1 MALFN
6 SLLKKQDSN
15 NQAALENNAF
25 YTYPNNQVK
34 ETPQMEVQKY
44 YQSQPVRQRKQLQVQ
59 DGYSQRPMDEFI
71 EEFNVPINNPYQQLT
86 PEMMPIQNSS
96 MGYVNGN
103 QFQVNNNYMVQ
114 QEQYI
119 SREGQMQANQ
129 IAPTDQIPSAI
140 AHEIRSEKLK
150 QFFIFVLSFSS
161 AIAATLFLMSYY
173 NQELMGISKN
183 SVLHPILSI
192 PMLMISTMFMLLT
205 ISDSTLLAR
214 SMTRYRNDL
223 ANGIDSVPYF
233 LTKNYKNFTRRGV
246 YVNWMSFS
254 VYVVGVILLLI
265 FYGLQ
270 AQYNSGQKSFY
281 IFFWRIAEL
290 KSLVSEIVVTTIVLV
305 GTLLIH
311 IVHIVWTKARKN
323 NIIGYYGH
331 EIVHPTELAQIKK
344 SANIKCAIILFV
356 VLAILLFAIF
366 IPWLIIRKKG
376 GKSIM
381 PIGRI

>member
-6 SLLKKQDSN
+6 SLLKKQNSN
-15 NQAALENNAF
+15 NQAALDNSAF
-25 YTYPNNQVK
+25 YSYPSNEVK
-34 ETPQMEVQKY
+34 EVSQFEVQKY
-44 YQSQPVRQRKQLQVQ
+44 YQPPVVRQRKQFQVQ

-71 EEFNVPINNPYQQLT
+71 EEFNVPVNNPYQHINQ
-86 PEMMPIQNSS
+86 EAIPIQSTS

-103 QFQVNNNYMVQ
+103 QFQVNNNYMIQ
-114 QEQYI
+114 QEQYL
-119 SREGQMQANQ
+119 SRDNQMQVGQ
-129 IAPTDQIPSAI
+129 IAPTNEIPAAI

-150 QFFIFVLSFSS
+150 QFIIFVLSFSG
-161 AIAATLFLMSYY
+161 AITSTLFLMSYY
-173 NQELMGISKN
+173 NEELMGISKN

-192 PMLMISTMFMLLT
+192 PILLISTMFILLT
-205 ISDSTLLAR
+205 ISDSTLLSR
-214 SMTRYRNDL
+214 SMTKYRSDL

-254 VYVVGVILLLI
+254 VYIVGVILLLI

-281 IFFWRIAEL
+281 IFFWRVAEL
-290 KSLVSEIVVTTIVLV
+290 KSLVSEIVMTTIVLV
-305 GTLLIH
+305 GALIVH
-311 IVHIVWTKARKN
+311 ITHIVWTKSRKN

-331 EIVHPTELAQIKK
+331 EIVHPAELAQIKK
-344 SANIKCAIILFV
+344 TANIKCAIITFI
-356 VLAILLFAIF
+356 VLAILLFVLF

-376 GKSIM
+376 GKPVM